1 MDGRALQRRASE
13 RAKQLPG
20 SYLDHPFGDE
30 WDVRKVRGKVFMLQT
45 ELDGEPVITVKAH
58 PDDALALRSTH
69 ASIAVGYH
77 MNKRHWITVHPGDD
91 IDGALVDDLVTEA
104 YLLVLEKNVPK
115 SQWLVDPAAFVDRA
129 GVGTAHAWLAL
140 QSAYAFAAE
149 RAAGLPA
156 VRRLDPVA

>member
-30 WDVRKVRGKVFMLQT
+30 WDVHKVRGKVFMLQT
-45 ELDGEPVITVKAH
+45 ELDGEPVITVKTH
-58 PDDALALRSTH
+58 PDDALALLSTH

-115 SQWLVDPAAFVDRA
+115 SQWPVDPAAFVDRA
-129 GVGTAHAWLAL
+129 GTDFSGT
-140 QSAYAFAAE
+140 
-149 RAAGLPA
+149 G
-156 VRRLDPVA
+156 